1 MNGALLILTA
11 WSIGIWGQAPVLIEV
26 PILKQ
31 PYNLCLAASVS
42 MVLKYWGTDLS
53 PRAIADQVSV
63 YRDGTTGRDLQRFV
77 EERGFRG
84 LLIEPPFGD
93 LLDHM
98 RKGRPLVI
106 AFSAR
111 RKGRHAMVLTG
122 FDADKQMLFLN
133 DPAGGRKR
141 TLDYGTFQRRWE
153 AAHRWTFLIVPR

>member
-1 MNGALLILTA
+1 MNLALLTLTA
-11 WSIGIWGQAPVLIEV
+11 WLIGFGEQAPVRIDV

-42 MVLKYWGTDLS
+42 MVLRYWGMDLS
-53 PRAIADQVSV
+53 PKEIANHVPV

-84 LLIEPPFGD
+84 FMIEPPFAD

-98 RKGRPLVI
+98 RKGRPPVI
-106 AFSAR
+106 AVPAR
-111 RKGRHAMVLTG
+111 GKSRHAMVLTG
-122 FDADKQMLFLN
+122 FDADKQLIFLN

-141 TLDYGTFQRRWE
+141 TLDYKTFQRQWE
-153 AAHRWTFLIVPR
+153 AARRWTFLIVPR